1 MIPLTNIHPDR
12 IRAVGEYLDVEL
24 TGDAPFDLGLVLG
37 AIDNLA
43 DNGSDVSSMLGALE
57 VSEAEVAEIRR
68 MFETTN

>member
-1 MIPLTNIHPDR
+1 MIPLTNIRPDR

-24 TGDAPFDLGLVLG
+24 TGNVAFDLGLVLG

-43 DNGSDVSSMLGALE
+43 DNGSDVSSMLGALD

-68 MFETTN
+68 MYETTN